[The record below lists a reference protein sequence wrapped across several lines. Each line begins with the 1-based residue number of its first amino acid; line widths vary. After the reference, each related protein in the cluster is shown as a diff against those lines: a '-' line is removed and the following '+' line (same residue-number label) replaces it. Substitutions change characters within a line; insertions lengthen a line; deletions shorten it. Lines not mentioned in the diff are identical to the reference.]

1 MWLLENNSV
10 NIHGKITIMKMF
22 CQWFHRLIS
31 NFISVQSHSDLNA
44 IKHWT
49 RRYAYNMAS
58 EDFPD
63 QISILAWHRQRV
75 TGVVREDLL
84 LLCKELN
91 WQSENKSLFYPG
103 LYLVPFPFHYN
114 ISIFI
119 DLYGLVHFIQ
129 LVPLLSVIATG
140 FFKVSHHSVKLILS
154 TITCVWSTPQQ
165 YCFFFYTHAVL
176 LTL

>member
-1 MWLLENNSV
+1 
-10 NIHGKITIMKMF
+10 
-22 CQWFHRLIS
+22 
-31 NFISVQSHSDLNA
+31 
-44 IKHWT
+44 
-49 RRYAYNMAS
+49 MAS

-63 QISILAWHRQRV
+63 QISILALHRQRV

-129 LVPLLSVIATG
+129 LVPLLPAIATG

-165 YCFFFYTHAVL
+165 YCFFLLYTRYFNMMQYTPILSQYFPSVKL
-176 LTL
+176 FKNVPSFLS